1 VEQGSTCTVPGVN
14 YPGNWSYQDRGSPGT
29 EAACLR
35 SQLFLLVPR
44 RIFIFSLLRSAIYLF
59 LLAHGPSL
67 NKRVRKAIIHY
78 VVVPLVTGLV
88 SAWETGPEKAG
99 AAVRNGSST
108 PQKRGADSNQRT
120 RGKKGPRID
129 VSAYP
134 DWRHLI
140 TLFFSPFPQ
149 PSLSGGGALPFLLP
163 LSFFSSFPAGF
174 YSFLFYLYF
183 LT

>member
-1 VEQGSTCTVPGVN
+1 MEQASACTVPGVN

-44 RIFIFSLLRSAIYLF
+44 RIFFSLLRGAIYLF

-67 NKRVRKAIIHY
+67 NKRERKAIIHY
-78 VVVPLVTGLV
+78 VTVPLVIGLV

-140 TLFFSPFPQ
+140 TLFFFLSLNL
-149 PSLSGGGALPFLLP
+149 PSLGDPSHFLSFV
-163 LSFFSSFPAGF
+163 SFFSQLDFIHF
-174 YSFLFYLYF
+174 YFICIF
-183 LT
+183 

>member
-1 VEQGSTCTVPGVN
+1 MYRPGVN

-29 EAACLR
+29 EAARPR

-44 RIFIFSLLRSAIYLF
+44 RIFFSLLRGAIYLF
-59 LLAHGPSL
+59 LLAHGPL
-67 NKRVRKAIIHY
+67 NKRKKSNYTQCNSILGHWSPV
-78 VVVPLVTGLV
+78 V

-140 TLFFSPFPQ
+140 ILFFF
-149 PSLSGGGALPFLLP
+149 PSLNLPSLGDPRIFAPFL
-163 LSFFSSFPAGF
+163 FFFPA
-174 YSFLFYLYF
+174 
-183 LT
+183 